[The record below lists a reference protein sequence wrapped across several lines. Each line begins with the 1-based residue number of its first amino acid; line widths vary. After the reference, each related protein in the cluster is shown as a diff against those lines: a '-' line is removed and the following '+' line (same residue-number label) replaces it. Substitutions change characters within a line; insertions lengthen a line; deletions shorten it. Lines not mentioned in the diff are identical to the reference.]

1 MLFEYTVTIHHI
13 SVSPGHNYFGHEP
26 DAPGRHPTLDVA
38 AVQARAGRGLEDDRY
53 FGRGEAFD
61 GQVTFVAWEVY
72 RLLVEQ
78 LGLNAGAE
86 ALRRNIV
93 MEGVPL
99 NSLIGQE
106 FAIDGVRFRGMK
118 HCAPCRWMDAAAGRG
133 ARALMKG
140 RGGLRAQVLSDGVIR
155 RGAAVLTV
163 GLELDPAKALERL
176 PTPRLP

>member
-1 MLFEYTVTIHHI
+1 MPFTYSTTIHHI
-13 SVSPGHNYFGHEP
+13 FVSPGHNYFGHEP
-26 DAPGRHPTLDVA
+26 AAPGNHPTLDVA
-38 AVQARAGRGLEDDRY
+38 AAQVRAGRGMEGDRY
-53 FGRGEAFD
+53 FDRGHAFD

-72 RLLVEQ
+72 RLLVEE
-78 LGLNAGAE
+78 LGVDVGAE

-93 MEGVPL
+93 VEGVPL

-106 FAIDGVRFRGMK
+106 FSIEGVRFRGAK
-118 HCAPCRWMDAAAGRG
+118 HCAPCRWMDEAALG

-155 RGAAVLTV
+155 RGAALIATEVP
-163 GLELDPAKALERL
+163 LDPAETLARL